1 MKIWITD
8 EERLYNLHF
17 IPHEEDI
24 TDGDKE
30 IREFLELDN
39 KNEWK
44 IAKEDIF
51 RYRQADF
58 KMTKK
63 EFDNLDVIVNKY
75 QTAYDLYDFF
85 LKNANDED
93 IYCFDEIANQDVEN
107 TKIINDIYN
116 FLIEWLKSWATINYR
131 KNLIRQY
138 MEDKFHAEIIHIEN
152 GNPKFLEEEIQYIIN
167 DIYPQYD
174 EDFETDQDIID
185 FLNDWTSG
193 FYENEEEEIE
203 NE

>member
-17 IPHEEDI
+17 FPHEEDI
-24 TDGDKE
+24 IDGDKE

-39 KNEWK
+39 KDEWK

-51 RYRQADF
+51 RCRQADF

-63 EFDNLDVIVNKY
+63 EFDNLDILVNKY
-75 QTAYDLYDFF
+75 QTVYDLYDFF

-93 IYCFDEIANQDVEN
+93 IYCFDEIASQDVEN
-107 TKIINDIYN
+107 IKIINNIYN
-116 FLIEWLKSWATINYR
+116 FMIEWSKSWAIINYR
-131 KNLIRQY
+131 KNFIRLY
-138 MEDKFHAEIIHIEN
+138 MENKFHTEIIHIEN
-152 GNPKFLEEEIQYIIN
+152 GNSKLLEEEIQYIIN

-185 FLNDWTSG
+185 FLDEWTAG
-193 FYENEEEEIE
+193 FYENEEEIE

>member
-1 MKIWITD
+1 MNIWVTD
-8 EERLYNLHF
+8 EEKLYSLHF
-17 IPHEEDI
+17 FPHEEDI

-30 IREFLELDN
+30 IKEVLELD
-39 KNEWK
+39 KKEEWK

-51 RYRQADF
+51 KCRQAAF
-58 KMTKK
+58 RMTKK
-63 EFDNLDVIVNKY
+63 EFDNLEHTIEKY
-75 QTAYDLYDFF
+75 QVVYDLYDFF
-85 LKNANDED
+85 LKNSNDED
-93 IYCFDEIANQDVEN
+93 IYCFDEIANQYVEN
-107 TKIINDIYN
+107 TKIINDTYN

-138 MEDKFHAEIIHIEN
+138 MEDKFHAEIIYIEN

-193 FYENEEEEIE
+193 FYENEEEVTE

>member
-93 IYCFDEIANQDVEN
+93 IYCFDEITSQDVEN
-107 TKIINDIYN
+107 IKIINNIYN
-116 FLIEWLKSWATINYR
+116 FLIEWLKSWAIINYR
-131 KNLIRQY
+131 KNFIRKY
-138 MEDKFHAEIIHIEN
+138 MEDKFHTEIIHIEN
-152 GNPKFLEEEIQYIIN
+152 GNSKLLEEEIQYIIN

-185 FLNDWTSG
+185 FLDEWTAG
-193 FYENEEEEIE
+193 FYENEEEVTE

>member
-63 EFDNLDVIVNKY
+63 EFDNLDIMVNKY
-75 QTAYDLYDFF
+75 QTVYDLYDFF

-93 IYCFDEIANQDVEN
+93 IYCFDEIASQDVEN
-107 TKIINDIYN
+107 IKITNNIYN
-116 FLIEWLKSWATINYR
+116 FLIEWLKSWAIINYR
-131 KNLIRQY
+131 KNFIRLY
-138 MEDKFHAEIIHIEN
+138 MENKFHTEIIHIEN
-152 GNPKFLEEEIQYIIN
+152 GNSKLLEEEIQYIIN

-185 FLNDWTSG
+185 FLDEWTSG
-193 FYENEEEEIE
+193 FYENEEEIE

>member
-30 IREFLELDN
+30 IKEFLELDN
-39 KNEWK
+39 KEQWK

-93 IYCFDEIANQDVEN
+93 IYCFDEITSQDVEN
-107 TKIINDIYN
+107 TKIVNDIYN
-116 FLIEWLKSWATINYR
+116 FLIEWLKSWAIINYR
-131 KNLIRQY
+131 KNFIRLY
-138 MEDKFHAEIIHIEN
+138 MENKFHTEIIHIEN
-152 GNPKFLEEEIQYIIN
+152 GNSKLLEEEIQYIIN

-185 FLNDWTSG
+185 FLDEWTAG
-193 FYENEEEEIE
+193 FYENEEEIE

>member
-17 IPHEEDI
+17 FPHEEDI

-93 IYCFDEIANQDVEN
+93 IYCFDEIASQDVEN
-107 TKIINDIYN
+107 IKIINNIYN
-116 FLIEWLKSWATINYR
+116 FLIEWLKSWAIINYR
-131 KNLIRQY
+131 KNFIRLY
-138 MEDKFHAEIIHIEN
+138 MENKFHTEIIHIEN
-152 GNPKFLEEEIQYIIN
+152 GNSKLLEEEIQYIIN

-185 FLNDWTSG
+185 FLDEWTAG
-193 FYENEEEEIE
+193 FYENEEEVTE